1 MANFFESH
9 TWRATI
15 HKAYSIGASIV
26 VLGALFKLEHMAMAS
41 TFLTVGLCTE
51 ALIFFIS
58 AFEPFPRDVDW
69 TIVFP
74 ELAGTND
81 DYDFSSGNPARI
93 ISSQRNSTAIGENIL
108 SAINPDA
115 VKQLEQNIDQLNKT
129 SKNLVDISAAAAAA
143 QHYTEN
149 MENVAESAGRMAEIL
164 QQAGEPF
171 KDTAMLRTFSANCT
185 EELEAMNKN
194 LNALNAVYEL
204 QLKET
209 NQHLR
214 ESLSAISNIARISE
228 DAQISGRLSLQ
239 YQTNLTEL
247 NQNLASLN
255 KVYGNMLAAMNIQ
268 K

>member
-9 TWRATI
+9 IWRATI

-26 VLGALFKLEHMAMAS
+26 VLGALFKLEHMPMAS

-74 ELAGTND
+74 ELAGENSD
-81 DYDFSSGNPARI
+81 DYTISPAKPVRTV
-93 ISSQRNSTAIGENIL
+93 SPQVNSEAASTAM
-108 SAINPDA
+108 
-115 VKQLEQNIDQLNKT
+115 
-129 SKNLVDISAAAAAA
+129 

-149 MENVAESAGRMAEIL
+149 MENIAESTGL
-164 QQAGEPF
+164 LN
-171 KDTAMLRTFSANCT
+171 KLSVNCAM
-185 EELEAMNKN
+185 ELEAMNKN

-209 NQHLR
+209 NQHLH
-214 ESLSAISNIARISE
+214 ESLSAINNMAKISE
-228 DAQISGRLSLQ
+228 DAHISSRLSIQ